1 LVYFMEIDKA
11 RFRKPVLPGDTV
23 RFELE
28 MLKLKGRVCRMK
40 GVGYVEGNAVVEA
53 ELTAMIVD
61 RE

>member
-1 LVYFMEIDKA
+1 V
-11 RFRKPVLPGDTV
+11 PGDTV

-40 GVGYVEGNAVVEA
+40 GMGYVEGNAVVEA